1 MGIMKHR
8 VLRRWIPLSGI
19 MGIGILVGLIV
30 AGVWEATPAGL
41 ASDLVLEALRDP
53 RTVVAA
59 PASNVITEELA
70 VEAYTGRSGVE
81 EARQAGL
88 PSLREVAAAVRPAV
102 VSVQVV
108 VWREGQTSGF
118 RYLMPN
124 IPEEWREFFPRF
136 NIPEEEE
143 LQPRRERV
151 RGEGS
156 GFIFSKDGYII
167 TNNHVIDGATEVI
180 VVLPDKR
187 RYEADIVGADV
198 VTDVAVIK
206 IEAEEDL
213 PTIPLGDSDDLEIG
227 DWVLAIGNPLEFDYT
242 VTAGIVSAKGRSL
255 RIGPVDERGAST
267 SIQDFIQTDAAI
279 NRGNSGGPL
288 VDLSSRVVGINT
300 AIASTTGLYA
310 GYGFAIPINL
320 ARTVARDLIEYGKV
334 KRSWLGIL
342 FRVIDA
348 TDARARSLPD
358 NPPIG
363 ALITGVTPGG
373 SADDAG
379 IESDDIILE
388 VDGVQID
395 NSGKLQTLIS
405 TKRPGSKVEML
416 VYRGGSSRR
425 EGSKRTVTVTLQE
438 RPEDTTRP
446 ARERRERESDKLGLE
461 VAGLERDQAREIEFD
476 GDGVLV
482 VNVEIYGP
490 AADAGIVRGSVI
502 VEVDGEPVSNVRRYE
517 RVLDELESGS
527 YVMIRLYDHRLA
539 EGSRYITVTVH
550 VR

>member
-8 VLRRWIPLSGI
+8 VLRRWIPLSGV

-59 PASNVITEELA
+59 PASNVITEEPA

-108 VWREGQTSGF
+108 RWMEGQTSGF

-143 LQPRRERV
+143 MQPRRERV

-255 RIGPVDERGAST
+255 RIGPVDDRGAST

-334 KRSWLGIL
+334 KRSWLGIE
-342 FRVIDA
+342 FHVIDA
-348 TDARARSLPD
+348 REASARSLPD

-363 ALITGVTPGG
+363 ALINNVTPGG
-373 SADDAG
+373 SADEAG
-379 IESDDIILE
+379 IERGDIILR

-395 NSGKLQTLIS
+395 TGGQLQTIIS
-405 TKRPGSKVEML
+405 TKKPGTKVEMEI
-416 VYRGGSSRR
+416 YRGGSSRR

-438 RPEDTTRP
+438 RPEDNTRP
-446 ARERRERESDKLGLE
+446 ALERRERESDKLGLE

-482 VNVEIYGP
+482 VNVEIYSP

-527 YVMIRLYDHRLA
+527 YVMIRFYDHRLS
-539 EGSRYITVTVH
+539 ESSRYLTVTVH

>member
-8 VLRRWIPLSGI
+8 VLLRWIPLSGV

-59 PASNVITEELA
+59 PASNVITEEPA

-108 VWREGQTSGF
+108 RWMEGQTSGF

-143 LQPRRERV
+143 MQPRRERV
-151 RGEGS
+151 RGVGS

-255 RIGPVDERGAST
+255 NIGPVDDRGART

-300 AIASTTGLYA
+300 LIVSTYA

-363 ALITGVTPGG
+363 ALITEVTPGG

-446 ARERRERESDKLGLE
+446 ALERRERESDKLGLE

-482 VNVEIYGP
+482 VNVEIYSP

-502 VEVDGEPVSNVRRYE
+502 VEVDGEPVSNVRGYE

-527 YVMIRLYDHRLA
+527 YVMIRFYDHRRS
-539 EGSRYITVTVH
+539 EGSRYLTVTVH

>member
-8 VLRRWIPLSGI
+8 VLRRWIPLSGV

-41 ASDLVLEALRDP
+41 ASDIVLEALRDP

-59 PASNVITEELA
+59 PASNVITEEPA

-108 VWREGQTSGF
+108 RWREGQTSGF

-151 RGEGS
+151 IGEGS

-255 RIGPVDERGAST
+255 DIGPVDERRVRT

-334 KRSWLGIL
+334 KRSWLGVE
-342 FRVIDA
+342 FHVIDA
-348 TDARARSLPD
+348 REASARSLPD

-363 ALITGVTPGG
+363 ALINNVTPGG
-373 SADDAG
+373 SADEAG
-379 IESDDIILE
+379 IERGDIILR

-395 NSGKLQTLIS
+395 TGGQLQTIIS
-405 TKRPGSKVEML
+405 TKKPGTKVEMEI
-416 VYRGGSSRR
+416 YRGGSSRR
-425 EGSKRTVTVTLQE
+425 EGSKRTITVTLQE

-446 ARERRERESDKLGLE
+446 ALERRERESDKLGLE

-482 VNVEIYGP
+482 VNVEVYGP
-490 AADAGIVRGSVI
+490 AADARIVRGSVI

-539 EGSRYITVTVH
+539 EGSRYLTVTVH

>member
-59 PASNVITEELA
+59 PASNVITEEPA

-81 EARQAGL
+81 GARQAGL

-539 EGSRYITVTVH
+539 EGSRYLTVTVH